1 MKFHIFHLYAIYS
14 KIYTKLIDNFSHFG
28 KIEVWFIYC
37 QGREEKIMVR
47 TTLKTKHRDTITF
60 DYRYANYMDKP
71 IIRITSSFSKCSIV
85 VSYNDIL
92 FYIDGI
98 VDGYSHYTD
107 ATGDYIEISKLANTT
122 YIGICSTIANFSND
136 EYEKLIEWCLSVM
149 SQMKE
154 ELSNA

>member
-1 MKFHIFHLYAIYS
+1 MIYLLS
-14 KIYTKLIDNFSHFG
+14 RGEG
-28 KIEVWFIYC
+28 KIMI
-37 QGREEKIMVR
+37 R
-47 TTLKTKHRDTITF
+47 TTLKTKHSDTITF

-71 IIRITSSFSKCSIV
+71 IIRITSSFSKRSIV

-92 FYIDGI
+92 FYIDEI

-107 ATGDYIEISKLANTT
+107 ATGDYIEINNLANTT
-122 YIGICSTIANFSND
+122 YIGICSTIANFSSD
-136 EYEKLIEWCLSVM
+136 EYDKLIEWCLSVM

>member
-1 MKFHIFHLYAIYS
+1 MI
-14 KIYTKLIDNFSHFG
+14 
-28 KIEVWFIYC
+28 
-37 QGREEKIMVR
+37 R
-47 TTLKTKHRDTITF
+47 TTLKTKHGDTITF

-71 IIRITSSFSKCSIV
+71 IIRIASSFSKRSIV

-98 VDGYSHYTD
+98 VDGYAHYTD

-136 EYEKLIEWCLSVM
+136 EYDKLIEWCLSVM

>member
-1 MKFHIFHLYAIYS
+1 MI
-14 KIYTKLIDNFSHFG
+14 
-28 KIEVWFIYC
+28 
-37 QGREEKIMVR
+37 R
-47 TTLKTKHRDTITF
+47 TTLKTKHGDTITF

-71 IIRITSSFSKCSIV
+71 IIRITSSFSKRSIV

-107 ATGDYIEISKLANTT
+107 ATGDYIEINSLANTT

-136 EYEKLIEWCLSVM
+136 EYDKLIEWCLSVM
-149 SQMKE
+149 SQMKK
-154 ELSNA
+154 ELSNE

>member
-1 MKFHIFHLYAIYS
+1 MI
-14 KIYTKLIDNFSHFG
+14 
-28 KIEVWFIYC
+28 
-37 QGREEKIMVR
+37 R

-60 DYRYANYMDKP
+60 DYRYTNYMDKP
-71 IIRITSSFSKCSIV
+71 IIRVTSSFSKCSVV
-85 VSYNDIL
+85 VSHNDIL
-92 FYIDGI
+92 SYIDGI

-136 EYEKLIEWCLSVM
+136 EYDKLIEWCLSVM

-154 ELSNA
+154 ELSNG

>member
-1 MKFHIFHLYAIYS
+1 MI
-14 KIYTKLIDNFSHFG
+14 
-28 KIEVWFIYC
+28 
-37 QGREEKIMVR
+37 R

-60 DYRYANYMDKP
+60 DYRYTNYIIEKP
-71 IIRITSSFSKCSIV
+71 FIRITSSFSKRSV
-85 VSYNDIL
+85 VVIYEDIL
-92 FYIDGI
+92 EFIDGI

-107 ATGDYIEISKLANTT
+107 ATSDYIEISKLANTT

-136 EYEKLIEWCLSVM
+136 EYDKLIEWCLSVM

>member
-1 MKFHIFHLYAIYS
+1 MIHTNL
-14 KIYTKLIDNFSHFG
+14 T
-28 KIEVWFIYC
+28 
-37 QGREEKIMVR
+37 
-47 TTLKTKHRDTITF
+47 TKHGDTITF
-60 DYRYANYMDKP
+60 DYRFANYFDKP
-71 IIRITSSFSKCSIV
+71 IIRITSSFSKRSIV

-149 SQMKE
+149 SQMKK